1 MATVRFSQE
10 LKDAIIANAKKVF
23 EKQVQAAKDA
33 RPPHSW
39 GDVIYDKLF
48 GHVVPMLNDV
58 PQEFLKMRESV
69 EVQRVG
75 GLHCNL
81 KFDLTTPRAWPREFK
96 ETDLAKKSGHY
107 SDEIDLKDDL
117 AWGELHAD
125 VTRWRQGIKDAL
137 QKQNEFVEQVNQ
149 IIKAHTTLAPA
160 LKMWPA
166 LWDLVPEQYKEKHK
180 EIKVREKREVEV
192 NVNLGALTA
201 AVTFNKLT
209 R

>member
-1 MATVRFSQE
+1 MATVRFSKELQE
-10 LKDAIIANAKKVF
+10 EIIKNAKKVF

-39 GDVIYDKLF
+39 GNVIYDKLF
-48 GHVVPMLNDV
+48 GHVVPMLNAV
-58 PQEFLKMRESV
+58 PQEFLRMRESV

-81 KFDLTTPRAWPREFK
+81 KFDLTSPRPWPHEFQDS
-96 ETDLAKKSGHY
+96 DLAKKANSYGG
-107 SDEIDLKDDL
+107 EIDLKDDL

-125 VTRWRQGIKDAL
+125 VKRWKDGIQAAESKRD
-137 QKQNEFVEQVNQ
+137 EFVKQVTQ
-149 IIKAHTTLAPA
+149 IIEAHATLAPA

-201 AVTFNKLT
+201 AVTFNKIT

>member
-58 PQEFLKMRESV
+58 PQELLKMRESV

-149 IIKAHTTLAPA
+149 IINAHTTLAPA

>member
-39 GDVIYDKLF
+39 GNVIYDKMF
-48 GHVVPMLNDV
+48 GHLTPALNAV
-58 PQEFLKMRESV
+58 PQEFLHMVDYV
-69 EVQRVG
+69 EIQRVG
-75 GLHCNL
+75 SLQCGLR
-81 KFDLTTPRAWPREFK
+81 FDLTTPRAWSREFK
-96 ETDLAKKSGHY
+96 ETDLAKKSNSYG
-107 SDEIDLKDDL
+107 SDIDLKDNL
-117 AWGELHAD
+117 AWGEFFAD
-125 VTRWRQGIKDAL
+125 VKRWKDGVQAAE
-137 QKQNEFVEQVNQ
+137 QKRNDFVHQVNQ
-149 IIKAHTTLAPA
+149 IIEAHATLAPA

-192 NVNLGALTA
+192 DVNLGALTA

>member
-166 LWDLVPEQYKEKHK
+166 LWDLIPEEYKEKHK

>member
-39 GDVIYDKLF
+39 GNVIYDKMF
-48 GHVVPMLNDV
+48 GHLTPALNAV

>member
-1 MATVRFSQE
+1 MATVRFSKELQE
-10 LKDAIIANAKKVF
+10 AIIANAKKVF

-39 GDVIYDKLF
+39 GNVIYDKLF
-48 GHVVPMLNDV
+48 GHVVPMLNAV
-58 PQEFLKMRESV
+58 PQEFLRMRESI
-69 EVQRVG
+69 EVATVG
-75 GLHCNL
+75 SQQCRLR
-81 KFDLTTPRAWPREFK
+81 FDLTSPRPWPHEFK
-96 ETDLAKKSGHY
+96 DSDLAKKYSGY
-107 SDEIDLKDDL
+107 GDEIALKDDL

-125 VTRWRQGIKDAL
+125 VTRWQQGIKDAL
-137 QKQNEFVEQVNQ
+137 QKQNEFVEQVKK
-149 IIKAHTTLAPA
+149 IIEAHATLAPA

-166 LWDLVPEQYKEKHK
+166 LWDLIPEEYKEKHK
-180 EIKVREKREVEV
+180 EIKVREKKEVEV

>member
-39 GDVIYDKLF
+39 GDVIYDKMF
-48 GHVVPMLNDV
+48 GHLTPALNAV

-69 EVQRVG
+69 EVQCVG
-75 GLHCNL
+75 GLHCKL

-149 IIKAHTTLAPA
+149 IIKAHATLAPA